1 MLEEWVKK
9 LTGNKAETGA
19 FLKSKKSRYII
30 IIAICLGLLAL
41 VWDTSP
47 GVDSNQAVNETA
59 QPIINSNSVKEQLTR
74 ELGSIL
80 SQIEGAGQ
88 VKVSITLS
96 SDGEKNYASN
106 ITEEKSDITEA
117 DTGGGEKRSIEIK
130 SAREL
135 AVSSGNPLL
144 IENKFPEVI
153 GVLVVAEGAENP
165 AVREKLMA
173 ATATLL
179 NIPAHKVSI
188 MPGKGSDL

>member
-9 LTGNKAETGA
+9 LTGNKAETSA

-88 VKVSITLS
+88 VKVSITLA
-96 SDGEKNYASN
+96 SDGEKSYASN
-106 ITEEKSDITEA
+106 ITEEKSDIEET
-117 DTGGGEKRSIEIK
+117 DSQGGKKQSAENK
-130 SAREL
+130 STREL

-144 IENKFPEVI
+144 IESKFPQVT
-153 GVLVVAEGAENP
+153 GVLVVAEGAKDP
-165 AVREKLMA
+165 AVKEKLAA

-179 NIPAHKVSI
+179 DIPAHKVSI
-188 MPGKGSDL
+188 MPGQGGDL